1 MKRPPFSFLPATTMP
16 HIRKKLKAKPTTED
30 DQPKPCYITR
40 LPFELIAEVLLY
52 THSPKDVLALAR
64 CNKFFCATLVSKSS
78 DYIWRYTR
86 NNCKPSPLPEPL
98 QIFTEASYA
107 AFVFDEGKCEECG
120 KVSRLMYDSFA
131 LRIRTCGHN
140 KCRKQFLKTK
150 LIAFQEHAQP
160 EYHRI
165 ISESLLV
172 PEHANCTASA
182 SYLYDNAGWPSCRK
196 LYRVNEWVAAVQEYL
211 DASHSPED
219 LDAQMERRAKTAKRI
234 SLMMP
239 KFLELFKWKEKYDK
253 ARAANKARNDE
264 FAKTLATKVGYD
276 HWDLMQ
282 ASSYARLHRG
292 KNTTSEKVTDSD
304 YKIIHEAV
312 EAEILQAT
320 EARKR
325 SKHEADY
332 KQSREHVKKHYER
345 LRCKKVD
352 VPLPPLASFRKIPI
366 IHTIQTTPASP
377 EFDVAKQL
385 QTTLVATLLKSEL
398 SAWRNQAKG
407 ALAITLGFANWKSAS
422 SKRLHPTD
430 RINARFRCKKCVH
443 IENKYKED
451 QCFDFFGV
459 CSHQCSK
466 QLCGKQ
472 EWDVTRFMKDEKAC
486 AAITKLADITKINTE
501 SQESILALEALEVSD
516 LRILCNSCTAAIVLR
531 PSAVVGH
538 SHRHED
544 MQMSLLPASALE
556 KHPLTKGLALR
567 LMGPEDRAKVLRED
581 KNFGCRHC
589 LQVQTAETDKPIEES
604 GKECIL
610 TFNGLRSHL
619 KTRHNV
625 ADLRDED
632 FYCSKPLVWREVGR
646 ATST

>member
-1 MKRPPFSFLPATTMP
+1 MP
-16 HIRKKLKAKPTTED
+16 HIRKKVKAKPTTED

-52 THSPKDVLALAR
+52 TRSPKDVLALAR

-86 NNCKPSPLPEPL
+86 NNCKPAPLPEPL
-98 QIFTEASYA
+98 QIFTEVSYA

-120 KVSRLMYDSFA
+120 KESKLMYDSFA
-131 LRIRTCGHN
+131 LRIRTCGLT

-150 LIAFQEHAQP
+150 LIAPQAQP

-172 PEHANCTASA
+172 PEHANCTPSA
-182 SYLYDNAGWPSCRK
+182 SYLYDNAGWPNCRK
-196 LYRVNEWVAAVQEYL
+196 LYRVNEWVAAVQGYL

-219 LDAQMERRAKTAKRI
+219 LDVEMERRAKTAKRI

-239 KFLELFKWKEKYDK
+239 SFLELFKWKEKYDK
-253 ARAANKARNDE
+253 ARAANKTSNDE
-264 FAKTLATKVGYD
+264 FARTLATKVGYKY
-276 HWDLMQ
+276 WDLMQ
-282 ASSYARLHRG
+282 APSYARLHGG
-292 KNTTSEKVTDSD
+292 KNTTLERVTDSD
-304 YKIIHEAV
+304 YKTIHEAV
-312 EAEILQAT
+312 EAEILKVT

-325 SKHEADY
+325 SQHEADY
-332 KQSREHVKKHYER
+332 KQSRGLVEKHYER

-366 IHTIQTTPASP
+366 IHTIQTTPPSP

-385 QTTLVATLLKSEL
+385 QTTLVAALLKSEL
-398 SAWRNQAKG
+398 SAWRNQAKV
-407 ALAITLGFANWKSAS
+407 ALAATLGFANWKSAS
-422 SKRLHPTD
+422 SKRLHPVD
-430 RINARFRCKKCVH
+430 RINARFRCKKCAH

-451 QCFDFFGV
+451 GCFDFFGV

-466 QLCGKQ
+466 KLRGKQ
-472 EWDVTRFMKDEKAC
+472 EWDVTRFVKDDKAC
-486 AAITKLADITKINTE
+486 AAITKLTDITSINTE
-501 SQESILALEALEVSD
+501 SQESILAFERLDEVD
-516 LRILCNSCTAAIVLR
+516 VRVLCNSCTAAIILQ

-544 MQMSLLPASALE
+544 MQMSLLLASALE
-556 KHPLTKGLALR
+556 KHPATKGLALR

-581 KNFGCRHC
+581 KIYGCRHC
-589 LQVQTAETDKPIEES
+589 LQVRTASTEKPMEES

-619 KTRHNV
+619 KTKHNV
-625 ADLRDED
+625 ADVRDED
-632 FYCSKPLVWREVGR
+632 FYCSKPLIRREVGG
-646 ATST
+646 AT